1 MSENAPGQLL
11 GFALQFPR
19 ALCHLLR
26 GEPGCIVCLEVH
38 GDVSTQHT
46 DGLTVAEEDKSS
58 IISNPVNDMSTNLW
72 KTFSNWVN
80 SVNSGEFDIE
90 RTRFIL
96 YRNKGGRNGIANQL
110 SDAKTIE
117 AVSNII
123 SEIKEKLGNTEHTHP
138 IWEYYKN
145 CIINNETCFSQIA
158 LNFEL
163 ETGHGAGFAEVEAEV
178 VKKHVPISQINP
190 LVASLNGW
198 INRVILERIAAKGDG
213 AVTWEEFDNEFRSH
227 FMRARRMELIDF
239 ALTNPPS
246 KSDIFTHK
254 DLRPL
259 FVQQVQLINCTDDEV
274 IEAVTDYLKAQINR
288 NRWIEDDLINEEK
301 AADFEAKL
309 VKFWQYTQKKI
320 SITNKNLTKEECG
333 QLLLGECVLR
343 QETIGTESPPTAT
356 IAGTYHALANSPKLG
371 WHADWKVIIK

>member
-38 GDVSTQHT
+38 GDVSTQHV
-46 DGLTVAEEDKSS
+46 DGLTLAEEDKSS
-58 IISNPVNDMSTNLW
+58 IVSNPVNDRSTDLW

-80 SVNSGEFDIE
+80 SVNSGEFDVE
-90 RTRFIL
+90 RTRFII
-96 YRNKGGRNGIANQL
+96 YRNKSGRKGVAEKL
-110 SDAKTIE
+110 ADAKTIDE
-117 AVSNII
+117 VSAVI
-123 SEIKEKLGNTEHTHP
+123 SKAKKKLGKVGDAHP

-145 CIINNETCFSQIA
+145 CIIDNEACFSKVA

-163 ETGHGAGFAEVEAEV
+163 ETGNGAGFTEVEAEV
-178 VKKHVPISQINP
+178 VKKHVPSSQIKP

-198 INRVILERIAAKGDG
+198 ISRVVLERIAAKGDG
-213 AVTWEEFDNEFRSH
+213 AVSWEEFDDEFRSH

-246 KSDIFTHK
+246 ASDVFAHV

-259 FVQQVQLINCTDDEV
+259 FVRQVQLINCTDDEI

-288 NRWIEDDLINEEK
+288 NRWIEDDLINEET
-301 AADFEAKL
+301 AADFEEKL
-309 VKFWQYTQKKI
+309 VRFWQHTQKKI
-320 SITNKNLTKEECG
+320 SITNKHLTKEECG

-343 QETIGTESPPTAT
+343 QENIGMESPPTAT

-371 WHADWKVIIK
+371 WHSDWKAIIK